1 MTMVYVLYFS
11 NIPHNTDVI
20 VFQNLNDAIAE
31 MERYSHLF
39 LPHDKG
45 YGISYNKDSNR
56 IMARCWWV
64 DMTGGE
70 KPTMRIDIKE
80 QPLS

>member
-31 MERYSHLF
+31 MERYSEL
-39 LPHDKG
+39 LPRDNG
-45 YGISYNKDSNR
+45 YSISYNKGPNR

-64 DMTGGE
+64 DMTGE
-70 KPTMRIDIKE
+70 KPTMCIDIKE
-80 QPLS
+80 QPLN

>member
-11 NIPHNTDVI
+11 NIPNKTDVI

-39 LPHDKG
+39 LPRDKG
-45 YGISYNKDSNR
+45 YGISYNVGPNR

-64 DMTGGE
+64 DMTGE
-70 KPTMRIDIKE
+70 KPTMNIEIKE
-80 QPLS
+80 QPLN